1 MGTDK
6 KYSFHLGTEY
16 KMIKTIDWWTCGG
29 AFASL
34 YANKVQ
40 GLHFLYKPRR
50 IVLVTLLG
58 LAVGYKFHEFERDLP
73 KLMEE
78 VSREH
83 VFAPK
88 SREMLL
94 TYQAMVRRNQEK
106 AAEGDFEVSEEEEEE
121 EDEDEE

>member
-1 MGTDK
+1 
-6 KYSFHLGTEY
+6 
-16 KMIKTIDWWTCGG
+16 MIKTIVWWTCGG
-29 AFASL
+29 AFAAL

-58 LAVGYKFHEFERDLP
+58 LAVGYKVHEFERDLP
-73 KLMEE
+73 QLMVEAR
-78 VSREH
+78 REH

-94 TYQAMVRRNQEK
+94 TYQAMVRRNQEQVT
-106 AAEGDFEVSEEEEEE
+106 EGDFEVTEEEEE